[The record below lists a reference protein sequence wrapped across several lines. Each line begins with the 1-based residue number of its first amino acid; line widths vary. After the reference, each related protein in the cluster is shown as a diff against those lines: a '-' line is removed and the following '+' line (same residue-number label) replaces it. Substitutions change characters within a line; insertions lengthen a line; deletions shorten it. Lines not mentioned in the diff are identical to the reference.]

1 MRMVER
7 KQDSM
12 SDSFLFSLMQKQLEE
27 EGEIDELTMDV
38 VKAPRIQG
46 DETLSNLA
54 SRIVDE
60 VKTIPIQQLLANK
73 VLQQAGIDTSVGP
86 AEPRVANGHLKHVG
100 QRARKLARREQSTRR
115 VRKVK
120 TRTTPSQL
128 NVNATFSAAKSG
140 RSPPNRGAP
149 SSTKSRP
156 AIGREDEVR
165 KSARVKSN
173 KRGKASKRGK
183 KASKSNPK
191 RELNSDNTINFSL

>member
-73 VLQQAGIDTSVGP
+73 VLQQAGIDTSEGP
-86 AEPRVANGHLKHVG
+86 AQPRVTNGHMRHVG
-100 QRARKLARREQSTRR
+100 QRARKLARRENSTRR

-128 NVNATFSAAKSG
+128 NVNATFSAVKSK
-140 RSPPNRGAP
+140 RGPP

-156 AIGREDEVR
+156 AIGGEDEVR
-165 KSARVKSN
+165 NSARGKSN
-173 KRGKASKRGK
+173 KRGKVFQRGK
-183 KASKSNPK
+183 KSSKSNSK
-191 RELNSDNTINFSL
+191 RELNSDNMINFTI

>member
-73 VLQQAGIDTSVGP
+73 VLQQAGIDTSEGP
-86 AEPRVANGHLKHVG
+86 AQPRVTNGHMRHVG
-100 QRARKLARREQSTRR
+100 QRARKLARRENSTRR

-128 NVNATFSAAKSG
+128 NVNATFSAAKAKKG
-140 RSPPNRGAP
+140 PP

-156 AIGREDEVR
+156 AIGNKDEVR
-165 KSARVKSN
+165 VSARGKTN

-183 KASKSNPK
+183 KSSTSKSN
-191 RELNSDNTINFSL
+191 RELNSDNTINFTI

>member
-27 EGEIDELTMDV
+27 EEEVDEITMDV

-60 VKTIPIQQLLANK
+60 VKVVKTQKSLANK
-73 VLQQAGIDTSVGP
+73 VLQQAGIDTSLGG
-86 AEPRVANGHLKHVG
+86 AEPIVSNGHLKHVG
-100 QRARKLARREQSTRR
+100 QRARKLVRRENATRR

-120 TRTTPSQL
+120 TRAAPSQI
-128 NVNATFSAAKSG
+128 NRNFTSAGKSKRG
-140 RSPPNRGAP
+140 PPN
-149 SSTKSRP
+149 STKSRP
-156 AIGREDEVR
+156 SIGREDEVR
-165 KSARVKSN
+165 KSARVKTN
-173 KRGKASKRGK
+173 KRGINSRISKKSLKAKQSRNNK
-183 KASKSNPK
+183 
-191 RELNSDNTINFSL
+191 LDNSINFAL

>member
-1 MRMVER
+1 MVER

-12 SDSFLFSLMQKQLEE
+12 NDAFLFSLMQKQLEE

-73 VLQQAGIDTSVGP
+73 VLQQAGIDTSEGS
-86 AEPRVANGHLKHVG
+86 AQPRVTNGHMRHVG
-100 QRARKLARREQSTRR
+100 QRARKLARRENSTRR

-120 TRTTPSQL
+120 TRTSPSQL
-128 NVNATFSAAKSG
+128 NVNATFSAGKSK
-140 RSPPNRGAP
+140 RGPP

-156 AIGREDEVR
+156 AIGGEDEVR
-165 KSARVKSN
+165 KSARGKSN
-173 KRGKASKRGK
+173 KRGKVFQRGK
-183 KASKSNPK
+183 KSSKSNSK
-191 RELNSDNTINFSL
+191 RELNSDNTINFTI

>member
-27 EGEIDELTMDV
+27 EEEVDEITMDV

-60 VKTIPIQQLLANK
+60 VKVVKTQKSLANK
-73 VLQQAGIDTSVGP
+73 VLQQAGIDTSLGG
-86 AEPRVANGHLKHVG
+86 AEPIVSNGHLKHVG
-100 QRARKLARREQSTRR
+100 QRARKLVRRENATRR

-120 TRTTPSQL
+120 TRAAPSQI
-128 NVNATFSAAKSG
+128 NRNFTSAGKSKRG
-140 RSPPNRGAP
+140 PPN
-149 SSTKSRP
+149 STKSRP
-156 AIGREDEVR
+156 SIGREDEVR
-165 KSARVKSN
+165 KSARVKTN
-173 KRGKASKRGK
+173 KRGINSRISKKSSKAKQSRNNK
-183 KASKSNPK
+183 
-191 RELNSDNTINFSL
+191 LDNSINFAL

>member
-100 QRARKLARREQSTRR
+100 QRARKLARREQSTRQI
-115 VRKVK
+115 RKVK

-128 NVNATFSAAKSG
+128 NVNATFSAVKVKSG
-140 RSPPNRGAP
+140 PPSN
-149 SSTKSRP
+149 TKSRP

-165 KSARVKSN
+165 KSARGKTN

-183 KASKSNPK
+183 KSSNSRSN
-191 RELNSDNTINFSL
+191 RELNSDNTINFTI

>member
-27 EGEIDELTMDV
+27 EEDIDETTMDV

-54 SRIVDE
+54 NRIVDE
-60 VKTIPIQQLLANK
+60 VKIVSAQQSLANK
-73 VLQQAGIDTSVGP
+73 VLQQAGIDTSLGS
-86 AEPRVANGHLKHVG
+86 AEPKVTNGHMRHVG
-100 QRARKLARREQSTRR
+100 QRARKLSRRENSTRR

-120 TRTTPSQL
+120 TRTAPSQL
-128 NVNATFSAAKSG
+128 NVNTTFSAGKAK
-140 RSPPNRGAP
+140 RGPP

-156 AIGREDEVR
+156 SFGSEDEVR
-165 KSARVKSN
+165 KSARGKSN
-173 KRGKASKRGK
+173 KRGKASKRSK
-183 KASKSNPK
+183 KNSKSRTN
-191 RELNSDNTINFSL
+191 RELNSDNSINFAI